1 MDSKNMNE
9 LLQKYWEGTSTL
21 EEETTLVQY
30 FNEGEVAEEHKA
42 YAPVFNL
49 IGSYRKSELPVEF
62 EARLHAKL
70 KDTTPAVVTVKT
82 TTSGRKVFHLRR
94 TLSIAA
100 SFVLL
105 ITATYFLMPTLM
117 GNQKTDLYTDTF
129 ESPEAAAQ
137 EIKVA
142 LGTLSAKM
150 SESTAM
156 IEDEMKKLDQANSL
170 TY

>member
-1 MDSKNMNE
+1 MNE
-9 LLQKYWEGTSTL
+9 LLDKYWEGKTTL
-21 EEETTLVQY
+21 EEETTLIKY
-30 FNEGEVAEEHKA
+30 FNEGEVAEEHKT

-49 IGSYRKSELPVEF
+49 IGSHRKTELPAGF

-70 KDTTPAVVTVKT
+70 KDTTPEAVTMET
-82 TTSGRKVFHLRR
+82 TTSGRKVFQLRR

-129 ESPEAAAQ
+129 ESPEAAAE

-142 LGTLSAKM
+142 LGTLSAKVN
-150 SESTAM
+150 ESTAM